1 MTRSRWWR
9 LLLRWL
15 QGLLLGVALVA
26 FGRVYLDR
34 LDAERAQASARLALS
49 AAAQQVEAQ
58 PTAASVEVT
67 ADVPGASPPEG
78 RAFGSA
84 RPGGRRDAAA
94 TVELSLVGEL
104 VIPRLDV
111 STLVLDTGD
120 PAALRHAAG
129 HLRGTPLP
137 WQPGNSAISGH
148 RDSAF
153 RALKNAQA
161 GDEIHLTTTR
171 GRFDY
176 RVTRAFAV
184 YPDEVWVLDTQAAA
198 LTLITCFPF
207 VWIGP
212 APERWIVQAERSGY
226 AAPDTVVSREPLSPR
241 AKDWP

>member
-1 MTRSRWWR
+1 MTRSRWRR
-9 LLLRWL
+9 LSRWL
-15 QGLLLGVALVA
+15 EGLLLGVALAA
-26 FGRVYLDR
+26 FGRVYLDG

-49 AAAQQVEAQ
+49 TAQHIEAQ
-58 PTAASVEVT
+58 PTAAPVELT
-67 ADVPGASPPEG
+67 ADVTDASPPEG
-78 RAFGSA
+78 RVFGSV
-84 RPGGRRDAAA
+84 RPSGRRTAA
-94 TVELSLVGEL
+94 TAVEMSLVGEI
-104 VIPRLDV
+104 VIPRLNV
-111 STLVLDTGD
+111 STLVLDTSD
-120 PAALRHAAG
+120 PAGIRHAAG

-161 GDEIHLTTTR
+161 GDDIQLVTTR

-184 YPDEVWVLDTQAAA
+184 YPNEVWVLDTQAAA

-226 AAPDTVVSREPLSPR
+226 AAPDTVVSREALSPR
-241 AKDWP
+241 TKDRP

>member
-1 MTRSRWWR
+1 MTRSRWRR
-9 LLLRWL
+9 LSRWL
-15 QGLLLGVALVA
+15 EGLLLGVALAA
-26 FGRVYLDR
+26 FGRVYLDG
-34 LDAERAQASARLALS
+34 LDAERARASARLALS
-49 AAAQQVEAQ
+49 TAQHVEAHA
-58 PTAASVEVT
+58 TVARAESTSGVT
-67 ADVPGASPPEG
+67 AASPPE
-78 RAFGSA
+78 RRVFGSGPPNGKSA
-84 RPGGRRDAAA
+84 PTVAAE
-94 TVELSLVGEL
+94 TSLVGEL
-104 VIPRLDV
+104 VIPRLNV
-111 STLVLDTGD
+111 STLVFDTSD
-120 PAALRHAAG
+120 PAGLRHAAG

-161 GDEIHLTTTR
+161 GDDVQLVTTR

-226 AAPDTVVSREPLSPR
+226 AAPDTVVSREALSPR
-241 AKDWP
+241 TKDRP